1 MPLAHELIQQYALR
15 MPAPSALLAWWYGP
29 LFRVDDIGPLPSVSS
44 VYAAIE
50 ALFGR
55 SRPSAASPHSRTM
68 LSPLCCQRTILQTTD
83 AHFTLLVRGWC
94 DACDLD
100 HRIARAVHATEAL

>member
-1 MPLAHELIQQYALR
+1 MALAHELIRQYALR

-29 LFRVDDIGPLPSVSS
+29 LIRVDTSDPFPSVSI

-55 SRPSAASPHSRTM
+55 SVPVAAFPHARTM

-83 AHFTLLVRGWC
+83 AHFTLLLRGWC

-100 HRIARAVHATEAL
+100 HRITRAVHAMEAP

>member
-15 MPAPSALLAWWYGP
+15 VPAPSALLAWWYGP
-29 LFRVDDIGPLPSVSS
+29 LFRVDDIGPLPSVSL

-55 SRPSAASPHSRTM
+55 DTKHGSHSRTL

-83 AHFTLLVRGWC
+83 AHFTLLLRGWC
-94 DACDLD
+94 EACDLD
-100 HRIARAVHATEAL
+100 HRITRAVHVTEAL